1 MKVNKDLIL
10 SIIFN
15 DLGLSFYKLK
25 TIRGSHIFFDEES
38 NFYGSWDDL
47 WHVLSHLSSDSDYHW
62 TRLQPTYISK
72 DFRRLIVNNLNSHKR
87 SIPLEN
93 IDKHMQFWDLWEQVL
108 FDDESTIEV
117 DLTGIGNKHLRYVT
131 LDYNSINDGEHL
143 YSLIEKLN
151 DHKNKMMEVMNLSN
165 GKKIKSFSNEKLS
178 EIAIMPGDT
187 IKVEYK
193 I

>member
-10 SIIFN
+10 SIKFN
-15 DLGLSFYKLK
+15 DLCLSFYKLK

-47 WHVLSHLSSDSDYHW
+47 WHVLSHLSGDSDYHW
-62 TRLQPTYISK
+62 TRLKPTYISK

-108 FDDESTIEV
+108 FDDESTIEI
-117 DLTGIGNKHLRYVT
+117 DLTAIGNKHLRYVT

-143 YSLIEKLN
+143 YFLIDKLN
-151 DHKNKMMEVMNLSN
+151 DQKNKMMEVMNLSN